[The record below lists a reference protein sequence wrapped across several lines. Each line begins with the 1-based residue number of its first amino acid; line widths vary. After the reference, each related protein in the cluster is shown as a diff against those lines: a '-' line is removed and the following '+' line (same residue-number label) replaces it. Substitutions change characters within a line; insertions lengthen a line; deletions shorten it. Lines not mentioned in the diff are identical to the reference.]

1 MEIELKKWG
10 NSIGLRIP
18 HQVAKSLKLD
28 EESIVELTEEN
39 NTLIIKKK
47 EKLLTLD
54 ELLESIP
61 TNFSYPDDVE
71 DFINSKPEGQELI

>member
-1 MEIELKKWG
+1 M
-10 NSIGLRIP
+10 
-18 HQVAKSLKLD
+18 AKSLKLD

-61 TNFSYPDDVE
+61 PNFILGFTSR
-71 DFINSKPEGQELI
+71 